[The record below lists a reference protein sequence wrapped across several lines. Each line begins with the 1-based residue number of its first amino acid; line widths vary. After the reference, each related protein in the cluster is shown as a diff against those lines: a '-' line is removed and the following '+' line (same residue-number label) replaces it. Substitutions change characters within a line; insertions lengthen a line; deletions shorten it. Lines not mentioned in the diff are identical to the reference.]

1 MTGTIEDIIKKKY
14 DEIEV
19 PAKLLDLDIIIEMAR
34 KDERKFKIVTGIVL
48 AIVVVLM
55 SLVIHLNFKSN
66 QISDYISQ
74 QNISHLE

>member
-34 KDERKFKIVTGIVL
+34 KDERKFKIVTGVVL